1 MKKVVSIILCITLFL
16 CSSTISFADNWTD
29 GASPSSNIIQSVQ
42 IIDSSFLSNY
52 DSSNIVIETT
62 DLYSPIGNAVLSDI
76 FYENTCVGYVIS
88 IDAIIYEFSEGPSP
102 YRRYSSDDS
111 LIFYYDYVNYGI
123 ENNELITYIDSTGN
137 PFLSIDKKNK
147 NVIHL
152 TDMGYD
158 RGILPGATI
167 NFQGSYNCI
176 VAALANIMWYW
187 GTNFNSNFIVNKTFD
202 QIKAILTVMF
212 NNNGGCSNNNVLSIA
227 NMYSTYCSTGVTFS
241 GGAVWTNLPYT
252 MITEINS
259 GYPCM
264 VGFAAGPGS
273 YDPDIGH
280 MTMCYGYT
288 FTSQYQSYYIYL
300 VDGHASNTVVKLW
313 NSTFNDCTIR
323 LH

>member
-1 MKKVVSIILCITLFL
+1 MKKVLSIVICITLFL
-16 CSSTISFADNWTD
+16 CSSIIGFADNGTD
-29 GASPSSNIIQSVQ
+29 EAFPTSDIIQSVQ
-42 IIDSSFLSNY
+42 IIDSSFLSRY
-52 DSSNIVIETT
+52 DSSNLVIETT
-62 DLYSPIGNAVLSDI
+62 NLLSPIGNAVLSDI
-76 FYENTCVGYVIS
+76 LYGNTYVGYVIT
-88 IDAIIYEFSEGPSP
+88 IDSVIYEFSESPSP
-102 YRRYSSDDS
+102 YQGYSLDNTHN
-111 LIFYYDYVNYGI
+111 LYYDYVNYGI
-123 ENNELITYIDSTGN
+123 ENDEAITYIDSTGN
-137 PFLSIDKKNK
+137 PFLSIDKKTK
-147 NVIHL
+147 TVIYL
-152 TDMGYD
+152 SDMCYD
-158 RGILPGATI
+158 RGILPGATF
-167 NFQGSYNCI
+167 NLQGSYNCI

-227 NMYSTYCSTGVTFS
+227 NLYSTYCSTGVTFT

-252 MITEINS
+252 MIAEINS

-264 VGFAAGPGS
+264 VGFAAAPGS
-273 YDPDIGH
+273 YSTTVGH